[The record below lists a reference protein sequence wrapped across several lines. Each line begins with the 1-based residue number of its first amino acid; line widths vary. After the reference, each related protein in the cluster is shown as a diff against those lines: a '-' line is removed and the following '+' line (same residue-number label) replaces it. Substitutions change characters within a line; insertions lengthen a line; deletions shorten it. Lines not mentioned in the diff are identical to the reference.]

1 MLYFFKSLT
10 PNPFLTLLTYTNTQN
25 TSSAKNS
32 ANNTD
37 KRIPS
42 STSSPAGSVKSVG
55 RSSKNSSPPASSSQG
70 RKKSTTSSP
79 NNSKPASPS
88 SMSKSVM
95 TLNGNQGDKK
105 YCNSCG
111 GNGKNMKPGLPG
123 TQFALNGRAASHQHI
138 EVIHMQ
144 QSSTLPSDPDDL
156 ANATGP
162 THPLNFRSLQCV
174 QERSQSVPRQNGGTS
189 STGDTSPTNNSNN
202 SPCELKVRNDS
213 SLLNIPFTVSSRA
226 INVFNDTC
234 MHGLQCNTKEEL
246 LKLLR

>member
-1 MLYFFKSLT
+1 MFYLLCYAFLKFLT
-10 PNPFLTLLTYTNTQN
+10 SNPFLTLLTYTNTQN

-37 KRIPS
+37 KRISS

-55 RSSKNSSPPASSSQG
+55 RSSKNSSPPASSQG

-156 ANATGP
+156 ANVTGP
-162 THPLNFRSLQCV
+162 THPLNFRSLQFV

-202 SPCELKVRNDS
+202 SPCELKVRN
-213 SLLNIPFTVSSRA
+213 
-226 INVFNDTC
+226 
-234 MHGLQCNTKEEL
+234 
-246 LKLLR
+246 